1 MPPSPL
7 SLPALARLAGSPRPE
22 SVLEFVTPPTRHLD
36 DLGPQALAATYWLR
50 VPDSIGP
57 SRVDIRFTGRRA
69 DVTGSRTEGDEFV
82 STVVIPEV
90 LPGSSPTAVTQR
102 VEAIHPGRWSV
113 SAEAVARPR
122 EADDDGPVWLLPP
135 ARGVGRTV
143 YAPIARMRAP
153 GVVLG
158 SWPVLVLA
166 GYVLALIVQSLLARA
181 HALPPG
187 RVLTLSLLA
196 GALGSLGAKSYYRAT
211 HRGQR
216 RVGGLAGLSVQGF
229 VVTAI
234 AVFTVGG
241 WLWGLPVG
249 HVLDAT
255 IPALLSG
262 QAVGRLGCLLAGCCS
277 GRPTASRW
285 GLWSSDRRIGT
296 RRIPVQ
302 ILESVIAAT
311 LALATGAVSWRASG
325 LLPGGVFLGGLAAY
339 VLARQLLFPLRELP
353 RATRHGRTVVLVL
366 ASATLI
372 ASTLVLSLA

>member
-7 SLPALARLAGSPRPE
+7 SLPALARLAGSPRPD

-50 VPDSIGP
+50 VPDGIGP

-69 DVTGSRTEGDEFV
+69 DVTGSCTEGDEFV

-102 VEAIHPGRWSV
+102 VEAIHAGRWSV

-122 EADDDGPVWLLPP
+122 EADGGGPVWLLPP

-166 GYVLALIVQSLLARA
+166 GYVLALIVQTLLARA

-196 GALGSLGAKSYYRAT
+196 GALGSLGAKLYYHAT
-211 HRGQR
+211 HQGQR

-234 AVFTVGG
+234 TVFTVGG
-241 WLWGLPVG
+241 SLWGLPVG